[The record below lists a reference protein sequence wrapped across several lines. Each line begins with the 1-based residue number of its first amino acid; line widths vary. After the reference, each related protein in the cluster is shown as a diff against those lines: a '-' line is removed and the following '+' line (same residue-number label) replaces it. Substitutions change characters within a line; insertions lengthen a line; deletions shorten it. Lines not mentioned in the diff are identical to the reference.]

1 MAGTEELLVQ
11 ESTVPIVSDGDPSRP
26 AVRSAHFL
34 LPRAAAGGRP
44 PPLPSSPLCSGGP
57 VPDHHGLL
65 RVVEFKGWAGSPGL
79 WRQWVDRLRPRHEP
93 LWRSVGILD
102 AILATAYRVRRD
114 EGTLLQLAAFWS
126 ADTNT
131 FMFPWGE
138 ATVTLED
145 MTVLAGLPLFGK
157 PVRARLLDA
166 LVGDVDALMA
176 VRSALHRSK
185 YKKPSY
191 PGWVQYFLKRQEEED
206 DETAASAGADLIE
219 HGAFLAMWLSLFVFA
234 APPFDVVGPQVF
246 PIAARLAR
254 GIRVALAPAALAGI
268 YGDLS
273 ALKRFLD
280 LRDREEALQV
290 TAPMHI
296 LLLWVWERF
305 PQLRPAMAT
314 TTTPATTDACRVPMA
329 ARWHGVHKALDPQFV
344 HGVFMSPDKFE
355 WRPYGSR
362 SIALPPKEA
371 KAGTWVVQDVMTS
384 NTLLSFTRCLRQ
396 CELVGMGCIEQYNP
410 HRVARQFGF
419 DQDVPGTIARAN
431 SNWKVAWRT
440 YTFGYRK
447 FALVVPHYKLGV
459 TLEYARWWEPYS
471 LACSTDVSNYA
482 NTREPHSLF
491 IPMKRNTE
499 ELSGANSC
507 KKQHVDTSV
516 PLPGTMEDPLDE
528 IPLIE
533 RLNNIIM
540 VQCARQEQIADVV
553 KYSVPEF
560 IRGKDNSM
568 IVQQDAEQYLSD
580 SMRVLDSSADES
592 FCGSVTKMEQ
602 HISLLQS
609 KQKAQDHA
617 SAYEANNCNSGQ
629 VMIHHGVESAASTG
643 SNEAIEAATT
653 AGMLPTP
660 EDILVTSDEVMM
672 ERNCGYELDA
682 VLLGAAPQQQST
694 EDMGTCMFALERDN
708 RAKTDKD
715 ELASL
720 KGTEKENEDDSTSNQ
735 AAAGSLIEDCIEI
748 SRKNSGNNGISSDI
762 LVNASTELVRTKVST
777 KTLYYLTKIWLLKN
791 AHERDASDMNRDHG
805 VYQPRREVGTREMIE
820 KSFAAREAQKVE
832 LERVIKHLKEQLRD
846 RYPSKLDV

>member
-157 PVRARLLDA
+157 PVRARLPDA

-246 PIAARLAR
+246 PIAALLAR

-280 LRDREEALQV
+280 LRDREEEALQV

-296 LLLWVWERF
+296 LHLWVWERF

-314 TTTPATTDACRVPMA
+314 TTIPATTDACRVPMA

-396 CELVGMGCIEQYNP
+396 CELVGMGCIEQYI
-410 HRVARQFGF
+410 RIVLQG
-419 DQDVPGTIARAN
+419 
-431 SNWKVAWRT
+431 
-440 YTFGYRK
+440 
-447 FALVVPHYKLGV
+447 
-459 TLEYARWWEPYS
+459 S
-471 LACSTDVSNYA
+471 LALIRMCLGRLLALTQTGRWHGEHIRLA
-482 NTREPHSLF
+482 IESLHWLF
-491 IPMKRNTE
+491 HT
-499 ELSGANSC
+499 
-507 KKQHVDTSV
+507 
-516 PLPGTMEDPLDE
+516 
-528 IPLIE
+528 
-533 RLNNIIM
+533 
-540 VQCARQEQIADVV
+540 
-553 KYSVPEF
+553 
-560 IRGKDNSM
+560 
-568 IVQQDAEQYLSD
+568 
-580 SMRVLDSSADES
+580 
-592 FCGSVTKMEQ
+592 
-602 HISLLQS
+602 ISL
-609 KQKAQDHA
+609 
-617 SAYEANNCNSGQ
+617 G
-629 VMIHHGVESAASTG
+629 
-643 SNEAIEAATT
+643 
-653 AGMLPTP
+653 
-660 EDILVTSDEVMM
+660 
-672 ERNCGYELDA
+672 
-682 VLLGAAPQQQST
+682 
-694 EDMGTCMFALERDN
+694 
-708 RAKTDKD
+708 
-715 ELASL
+715 
-720 KGTEKENEDDSTSNQ
+720 
-735 AAAGSLIEDCIEI
+735 
-748 SRKNSGNNGISSDI
+748 
-762 LVNASTELVRTKVST
+762 
-777 KTLYYLTKIWLLKN
+777 
-791 AHERDASDMNRDHG
+791 
-805 VYQPRREVGTREMIE
+805 
-820 KSFAAREAQKVE
+820 
-832 LERVIKHLKEQLRD
+832 
-846 RYPSKLDV
+846 